1 MNWREFNLKVSV
13 VGLGKLGACMLALYA
28 SKGHKVYGVD
38 VNQET
43 VDCINKGLCPVKE
56 PYLPQYL
63 KAARDN
69 IYCSTD
75 YGGIKNTEITF
86 IIVPTPTDETG
97 EFTNRYVS
105 EALAK
110 VCEVIKDKKQYHLIV
125 VTSTV
130 KLGSMRKD
138 FAPIMESV
146 TKSKVNEKFG
156 LDYNPE
162 FIALG
167 DVIHGLDAPDAL
179 LIGESDKVAGDLL
192 HMFYADTCKIM
203 PAVHRMSWENAEV
216 SKLMLNVCVTTK
228 ISLANTIT
236 QVCDRIQGGNVD
248 KVTAFL
254 GADSRI
260 GSKYIKGGLSFSGEC
275 FPRDC
280 RAFYKMGERIG
291 LECSLQ
297 RVNDEFNNKHNKFVL
312 SKMLKLLPKGAKRVS
327 LLGVSFKPNTPVTTE
342 SPAIDFANGL
352 TTYGYEVVAYDPQG
366 KIKEAKM
373 KSSIKDCLQDSDLA
387 VLVTPW
393 SEFKDLV
400 SEDFQVMKSPII
412 LDCWRLLG
420 KGLFKGTNVEYHA
433 LGLND

>member
-130 KLGSMRKD
+130 KLGSMKRLR
-138 FAPIMESV
+138 
-146 TKSKVNEKFG
+146 TN
-156 LDYNPE
+156 
-162 FIALG
+162 
-167 DVIHGLDAPDAL
+167 HG
-179 LIGESDKVAGDLL
+179 
-192 HMFYADTCKIM
+192 
-203 PAVHRMSWENAEV
+203 
-216 SKLMLNVCVTTK
+216 
-228 ISLANTIT
+228 IS
-236 QVCDRIQGGNVD
+236 
-248 KVTAFL
+248 
-254 GADSRI
+254 
-260 GSKYIKGGLSFSGEC
+260 Y
-275 FPRDC
+275 
-280 RAFYKMGERIG
+280 
-291 LECSLQ
+291 
-297 RVNDEFNNKHNKFVL
+297 
-312 SKMLKLLPKGAKRVS
+312 
-327 LLGVSFKPNTPVTTE
+327 
-342 SPAIDFANGL
+342 
-352 TTYGYEVVAYDPQG
+352 
-366 KIKEAKM
+366 
-373 KSSIKDCLQDSDLA
+373 
-387 VLVTPW
+387 
-393 SEFKDLV
+393 
-400 SEDFQVMKSPII
+400 
-412 LDCWRLLG
+412 
-420 KGLFKGTNVEYHA
+420 
-433 LGLND
+433 